1 MQWAR
6 IRRKSLIAIE
16 CHMVSMAFLMSLWN
30 FVKPHFLEDPTAE
43 LTIPDIAPWDLNPG
57 HDEGP
62 LVLRPFP
69 C

>member
-1 MQWAR
+1 
-6 IRRKSLIAIE
+6 
-16 CHMVSMAFLMSLWN
+16 MVSMAFLMTPWDS
-30 FVKPHFLEDPTAE
+30 VKPYFLEDPTAE